1 MSDEIRFHLDEHVPR
16 AIATAL
22 RRRGIDVS
30 TSGDAGLIG
39 ADDEKQLEFCNQSG
53 RALVTHD
60 QDFLRLHSAGANH
73 SGIIYCKQGSR
84 GIGEMI
90 RRLIVIHGS
99 FTADEIAGEVL
110 FL

>member
-1 MSDEIRFHLDEHVPR
+1 MSDEVRFHLDEHVPR
-16 AIATAL
+16 AIATGL

-30 TSGDAGLIG
+30 TSGESALLG
-39 ADDEKQLEFCNQSG
+39 ADDEKQLEFCNHSG

-60 QDFLRLHSAGANH
+60 QDFLRLHSAGVSH

-84 GIGEMI
+84 GVGEI
-90 RRLIVIHGS
+90 LRRLMVIHGS